1 MQVADG
7 NNVTEDTPGDVGGAE
22 GESNKQRAELET
34 EAAETEASVSDEHEN
49 KGEAVES
56 SEAAEGELPD
66 DEVRRRRVMHYGTS
80 AAA

>member
-1 MQVADG
+1 MQVADC
-7 NNVTEDTPGDVGGAE
+7 NNVIEDTPGDVGGAE
-22 GESNKQRAELET
+22 GESSKQRAEL
-34 EAAETEASVSDEHEN
+34 ETEASVSDEHEN